1 MTDLSFSTHAKTRA
15 QQRSIPDWIA
25 RLLLEEGERAPA
37 GGGLLKV
44 YFNARARQRIRQ
56 RANRGEFAIGK
67 LDHAWGSYL
76 VVTRE
81 KPHVVTAGHL
91 GNQRIWRS

>member
-15 QQRSIPDWIA
+15 QQRCVPNWVV

-37 GGGLLKV
+37 RDGLLKV
-44 YFNARARQRIRQ
+44 YFNARARRRICR
-56 RANRGEFAIGK
+56 RARRGEFAIGK

-81 KPHVVTAGHL
+81 KPHVVTVGHL
-91 GNQRIWRS
+91 GSQRIWRP